1 MTARINPSA
10 VAKEEANRTKR
21 TLTAS
26 QKVGQASDLYHEVW
40 ARRKGEE
47 SLEMIMLGAV
57 LDGVRELLRHA
68 PDAGA

>member
-1 MTARINPSA
+1 MTAITNPSA
-10 VAKEEANRTKR
+10 VAEEEANRTKR

-26 QKVGQASDLYHEVW
+26 QKAGQASDLYHEVW
-40 ARRKGEE
+40 ATRKGEE

-68 PDAGA
+68 PDEC